1 MQLCKSPK
9 LSNILNVHDQFHDR
23 WSKKKLNTLT
33 LCYVCC
39 LFSSIKYYMYVTVTC
54 EQPIMDKKLGER
66 NKATEWQTALRAS
79 WFECRILNRKS
90 IVKSTENKVWNNIDY
105 NKCKTIISTGRQ
117 HSGKK
122 IFLSQKASTSLLLT
136 WTRSVTTLAQVK
148 TFFFFTIW
156 VRENKFVQVWFETFG
171 TAMRKNPKAI
181 YQLECEIPVIKW

>member
-9 LSNILNVHDQFHDR
+9 LSNTLNMHDQFHDTVI
-23 WSKKKLNTLT
+23 WKEVKYTDSM
-33 LCYVCC
+33 LCV
-39 LFSSIKYYMYVTVTC
+39 LFVQLIKIKYYMYVTVTC
-54 EQPIMDKKLGER
+54 EQPNVDKKLCER
-66 NKATEWQTALRAS
+66 NKATEWQTVLRAS

-90 IVKSTENKVWNNIDY
+90 IVKSTENKVWNNTDY

-148 TFFFFTIW
+148 NFFFFSQY
-156 VRENKFVQVWFETFG
+156 E
-171 TAMRKNPKAI
+171 
-181 YQLECEIPVIKW
+181 